1 LILIFGGIE
10 IAEDQNQ
17 KIAACGSSY
26 RYCGVFFMFDSLIHS
41 QLDRLQHLMADEP
54 FAVLTGAGISTPSG
68 IPDYRDNQ
76 GVRRG
81 RQPMMYQE
89 FLSAPESRR
98 RYWARAM
105 LGWPRVRQARPN
117 VAHETLARLQS
128 TRQIGTLIT
137 QNVDT
142 LHDQAGSHDV
152 IELHGSLHR
161 VLCLDCGQRSERDS
175 IQQLM
180 EAQNPYL
187 AGVDAVQAP
196 DGDTLLN
203 AAFEARFQVPQCP
216 HCTGLRMKPDVVFFG
231 ENVAQQ
237 TAAKAM
243 ASVEKAAGLLV
254 VGSSLMAYSAFRL
267 CRAVVDQGKPLL
279 AINLGKTRADEM
291 LDLKIEGSCEQLLPL
306 LAQRLTH

>member
-1 LILIFGGIE
+1 ML
-10 IAEDQNQ
+10 
-17 KIAACGSSY
+17 
-26 RYCGVFFMFDSLIHS
+26 DSLIGD
-41 QLDRLQHLMADEP
+41 QLDRLQQLMADRP
-54 FAVLTGAGISTPSG
+54 FVVLTGAGISTPSG
-68 IPDYRDNQ
+68 IPDYRDDQ

-81 RQPMMYQE
+81 RSPMMYQE

-117 VAHETLARLQS
+117 EAHEALASLQS
-128 TRQIGTLIT
+128 SRQIGGLIT

-196 DGDTLLN
+196 DGDTLLD
-203 AAFEARFQVPQCP
+203 AAFEARFRVPRCP
-216 HCTGLRMKPDVVFFG
+216 HCAGEWMKPDVVFFG
-231 ENVAQQ
+231 ENVAQV
-237 TAAKAM
+237 TAARAM
-243 ASVEKAAGLLV
+243 AAVEKAAGLLV

-267 CRAVVDQGKPLL
+267 CRAIADQGKPLM
-279 AINLGKTRADEM
+279 AINLGKTRADDM

-306 LAQRLTH
+306 LTQRLSP